1 MKHISTFF
9 LTLIT
14 TFSFGQQLFKDSFP
28 YGEKTFLTANGWTA
42 HSGTGTNAMSVGA
55 GLTYTGIASDGN
67 AALIGTSGEDV
78 NKAMSQSVNSGV
90 VYTSFLINVSAAQD
104 AGDYFFH
111 LGPKDLGTTFRGKV
125 FIKKNGAGFSV
136 GVTKSSNTAN
146 YTTAIYDF
154 NKTYSVVLKYTFKT
168 ASTTDDEVVLFV
180 NPTIETEPST
190 ASATSPTGE
199 LDSENIGTV
208 ALRQGNASNAPTLR
222 LDEIRVGL
230 TWADVMQAANGVSVV
245 LNNLPLSLNKIVNQT
260 PTAQKIDITGNNL
273 EADIEILAEDEK
285 TFEVST
291 DNKTWAS
298 IISLKAVNQQ
308 INESF
313 YVRISEKLNT
323 VQTGKQN
330 LIVRYKT
337 NQKVL
342 STNAINYQI
351 SEVIVGFPKIIDVKK
366 LAEQTTV
373 NIAGRVTSAGE
384 INNLLYVQD
393 ATAGIPVSGTIA
405 NLKIGDSVQVVGKL
419 ANLSKQLYIVG
430 SEIKKI
436 GTTSVILSPK
446 TISLNQ
452 LSANEGNLIS
462 VANVKFTDLNFVF
475 LPNSNYTLTDGTT
488 NSVVRVW
495 DGTDVDG
502 RTKPQSNFTIS
513 GVVGRFNDTYQI
525 YPRMQADVPTSQ
537 PFTNPTA
544 DVSTDKTLDVVT
556 WNIEWFGSTGNGP
569 SDEALQLNNVKR
581 TIDSLKADLFVLVE
595 VSNPTAF
602 DNLLTR
608 IPNYKGVCSTAFSA
622 GATANDAQ
630 RVCFVYKTTDLSLVS
645 TKILLKNTTPINI
658 YPDSFDRFWASGRLP
673 FLGTFDVNISGAK
686 SRVNVVGIHAR
697 ANTGSDGATR
707 EKIFQQRKIDVEVLK
722 DSLDKYFEKDAIIIA
737 GDFNDD
743 LDENVIVGIST
754 TNSSY
759 KKFVDDSQN
768 WLPITKN
775 LSDKNYR
782 SYITESNVIDHI
794 MISNELKDMYLKN
807 SETIALPFT
816 YIPNYLNTTSDHL
829 PILTRFRLDAF
840 VLANEANNK
849 TSAYVY
855 PNPTEGNFDLNIEE
869 TLKSKD
875 CSYNLLNQKG
885 QVVFGTSG
893 KWNDLKEKLNSELK
907 EKTAGIYYLKIS
919 DSNIQRVLKISL
931 QN

>member
-14 TFSFGQQLFKDSFP
+14 TFSFGQQLFKESFP
-28 YGEKTFLTANGWTA
+28 YSEKTFLTANGWTA

-55 GLTYTGIASDGN
+55 GLSYTGIASEGN

-111 LGPKDLGTTFRGKV
+111 LGPKDLGSAFRSRV
-125 FIKKNGAGFSV
+125 FAKKSGTGFMI
-136 GVTKSSNTAN
+136 GLAKSSTNPPN
-146 YTTAIYDF
+146 YGTEIYQF
-154 NKTYSVVLKYTFKT
+154 NKTYLIVLKYTFKS
-168 ASTTDDEVVLFV
+168 ASQANDNVVIFV
-180 NPTIETEPST
+180 NPLIELSPS
-190 ASATSPTGE
+190 APTVVGSE
-199 LDSENIGTV
+199 GDNSENIGTV

-222 LDEIRVGL
+222 IDEIRVGL

-245 LNNLPLSLNKIVNQT
+245 LNNLPLSLSKIVNQT
-260 PTAQKIDITGNNL
+260 STAQKIDITANNL

-291 DNKTWAS
+291 DNKTWTN
-298 IISLKAVNQQ
+298 IIALKAVNQQ
-308 INESF
+308 VNESF
-313 YVRISEKLNT
+313 YVRISDKLNT

-351 SEVIVGFPKIIDVKK
+351 SEVMAGFTKIIDIKK

-393 ATAGIPVSGTIA
+393 ATAGIPVSGTIT

-436 GTTSVILSPK
+436 GTTSVVLSPK
-446 TISLNQ
+446 TIPLNQ
-452 LSANEGNLIS
+452 LSVNEGNLIS
-462 VANVKFTDLNFVF
+462 IANVKFTDLNFVF
-475 LPNSNYTLTDGTT
+475 LPNSNYTLTDGTI

-495 DGTDVDG
+495 DGTDIDG
-502 RTKPQSNFTIS
+502 RTKPQSTFTIS

-537 PFTNPTA
+537 PFANQTA
-544 DVSTDKTLDVVT
+544 DISIDKTLDVVT

-569 SDEALQLNNVKR
+569 SDEAQQLNNVKR

-630 RVCFVYKTTDLSLVS
+630 RVCFVYKATDLSLVS
-645 TKILLKNTTPINI
+645 TKILLRNTTPINI
-658 YPDSFDRFWASGRLP
+658 YPDTFDRFWASGRLP
-673 FLGTFDVNISGAK
+673 FMGTFDVNISGAK
-686 SRVNVVGIHAR
+686 SRINVVGIHAR

-722 DSLDKYFEKDAIIIA
+722 DSLDKYYEKEAIIIA
-737 GDFNDD
+737 GDYNDD

-768 WLPITKN
+768 WFPITKN
-775 LSDKNYR
+775 LSEKNYR

-794 MISNELKDMYLKN
+794 MVSNELKDMYLKN

-829 PILTRFRLDAF
+829 PVLTRFRLDAF
-840 VLANEANNK
+840 VLANEITTK

-855 PNPTEGNFDLNIEE
+855 PNPTEGSFDLSIDE

-885 QVVFGTSG
+885 QMIYGISG
-893 KWNDLKEKLNSELK
+893 KWLDLKDKLNSELK
-907 EKTAGIYYLKIS
+907 EKPAGIYYLKIS
-919 DSNIQRVLKISL
+919 DNNSQRILKISL